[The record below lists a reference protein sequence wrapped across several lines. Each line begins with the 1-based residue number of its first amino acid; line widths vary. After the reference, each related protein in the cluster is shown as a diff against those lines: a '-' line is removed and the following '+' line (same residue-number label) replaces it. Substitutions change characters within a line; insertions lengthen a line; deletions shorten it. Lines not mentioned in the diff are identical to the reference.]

1 MHPLVVQAL
10 LTAFQRS
17 LKEELGGW
25 LTGPSGSTRPSGST
39 GPSESGASAAG

>member
-1 MHPLVVQAL
+1 VQAL

-25 LTGPSGSTRPSGST
+25 LTQ
-39 GPSESGASAAG
+39 PSEETELSEGP